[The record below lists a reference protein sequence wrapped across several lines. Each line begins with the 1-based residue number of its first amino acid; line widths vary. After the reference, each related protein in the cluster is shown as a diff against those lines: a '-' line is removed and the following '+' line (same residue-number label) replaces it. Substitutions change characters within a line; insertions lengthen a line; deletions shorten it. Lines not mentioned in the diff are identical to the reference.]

1 MITKS
6 KIQLWVDGQPCN
18 IHSVWIHF
26 QRDPYPGGHKF
37 RILLSRDLMADWVD
51 EKRDELDEQAIRGAL
66 WELEGAISSSQKDE
80 SNGGPTEYVLNTLSV
95 VREVDREI
103 ELVGECSRFVSAQTK
118 KP

>member
-1 MITKS
+1 MFTKS

-66 WELEGAISSSQKDE
+66 WELFRR
-80 SNGGPTEYVLNTLSV
+80 
-95 VREVDREI
+95 VRKMNPMAVPPST
-103 ELVGECSRFVSAQTK
+103 C
-118 KP
+118 